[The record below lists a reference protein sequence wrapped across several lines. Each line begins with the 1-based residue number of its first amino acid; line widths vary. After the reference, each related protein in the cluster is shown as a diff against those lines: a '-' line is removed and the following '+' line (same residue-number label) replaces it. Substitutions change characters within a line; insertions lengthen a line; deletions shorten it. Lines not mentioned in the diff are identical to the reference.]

1 MVIEFILTELSGQ
14 ELVIRRDDSLGKGHR
29 LVINRTSNL
38 KSDLGV
44 TNKSNEDL
52 YKLQQEME
60 RGKSPQPH
68 VDDD

>member
-29 LVINRTSNL
+29 LVINRTRNL